1 MYSSVYRGVPA
12 LSDAVGY
19 CSEGL
24 VLGRPV
30 KALISRDRAAR
41 AALCVI
47 DERGLDALSLE
58 LVATRLGVK
67 APSLYY
73 HFKHKAELL
82 EEVARLILLDVQA
95 PDPKTRDWKE
105 AMVELS
111 VATRR
116 SILAHP
122 NAAPL
127 LLQFFPR
134 HTLLAAYDYWL
145 EPTPLPQQLHMVM
158 LEGTE
163 KLTFGAALFEAAYRA
178 RSMTP
183 MPAFDRAKLPHLA
196 AAMRANR
203 LDDEALFTA
212 TLRAF
217 LSGLETVA
225 ASMAATA
232 SAKKMPTGSA
242 KKKPTGSASKKPA
255 VVASKKKA
263 AKRKA

>member
-1 MYSSVYRGVPA
+1 M
-12 LSDAVGY
+12 
-19 CSEGL
+19 
-24 VLGRPV
+24 GRPV
-30 KALISRDRAAR
+30 KPLISRERAAR
-41 AALCVI
+41 AALGVI
-47 DERGLDALSLE
+47 DVHGLDALSLE

-95 PDPKTRDWKE
+95 PDPKTRNWKD
-105 AMVELS
+105 AMVDLS

-122 NAAPL
+122 NAALL

-145 EPTPLPQQLHMVM
+145 APTPLPPELHLVM

-178 RSMTP
+178 RSIEP
-183 MPAFDRAKLPHLA
+183 MPPFDRAKLPHLA
-196 AAMRANR
+196 AAMRAN
-203 LDDEALFTA
+203 LLGEEELFTA

-217 LSGLETVA
+217 LTGLETVA
-225 ASMAATA
+225 ATMAAAAAPT
-232 SAKKMPTGSA
+232 KKKAAGSA
-242 KKKPTGSASKKPA
+242 KKKPAP
-255 VVASKKKA
+255 VAAKKKA
-263 AKRKA
+263 VKRKA